1 MIYDTL
7 SKSWTRFNEHV
18 SNSCTFLSVKYLLLL
33 ADGEDSLLASLSRS
47 DLCVAAAGSRWALGG
62 GTDRERGS
70 FTEPCPADNCE
81 AEATIIMESGHQDT
95 WPPLDTETSRSLEF
109 EDKEQRSCLS
119 QKSDRRVMLLC
130 VLWRLGQ
137 GLLLISAKSLHLSW
151 FRSQM
156 DHLMTW
162 DNEER
167 GKKWSRGLWPSS
179 IHHDQSR
186 SIGKPRENWCI
197 SREHTWREKHFWKP
211 KKCNCYWAVN
221 PTWMGQMAIGHQTL
235 SLSRF
240 WFESTSRSLELFSD
254 QADNFISI
262 GSPGW
267 VHHPDLSKKLKGWW
281 EKRKTYIYWHFPRLF
296 QNKIQ
301 TNQTK
306 STNLLLWLFTTW
318 TTVFYNNVVQ
328 YETLSARTL
337 GVFFFQILAY
347 RLTNN

>member
-1 MIYDTL
+1 M
-7 SKSWTRFNEHV
+7 
-18 SNSCTFLSVKYLLLL
+18 
-33 ADGEDSLLASLSRS
+33 
-47 DLCVAAAGSRWALGG
+47 GSGR
-62 GTDRERGS
+62 RNRQRGS

-211 KKCNCYWAVN
+211 EKCNGYWAVN

-240 WFESTSRSLELFSD
+240 CFESTSRSLELFSD

-281 EKRKTYIYWHFPRLF
+281 EKRKTYLVHLLTFSSSFSKQNSNKPSKKYESAAMILCYGMLCHLNFRHFIRSNVGSVLF
-296 QNKIQ
+296 SEI
-301 TNQTK
+301 
-306 STNLLLWLFTTW
+306 S
-318 TTVFYNNVVQ
+318 
-328 YETLSARTL
+328 
-337 GVFFFQILAY
+337 
-347 RLTNN
+347 